1 MDGRMLARLVVVIV
15 AAVAI
20 AAAEVHRA
28 REEISAGTL
37 PSPPAT
43 EAPHSDPLR
52 ATLQRCQQLGEAAT
66 RDADCLAAWH
76 QNRRRFVEPATG
88 N

>member
-20 AAAEVHRA
+20 VAADVHRA
-28 REEISAGTL
+28 REEIAAGAL

-43 EAPHSDPLR
+43 EATHSDPLR
-52 ATLQRCQQLGEAAT
+52 ATLQRCQRIGEAAT
-66 RDADCLAAWH
+66 RDVDCLAAWD
-76 QNRRRFVEPATG
+76 QNRRRFLAPATG

>member
-1 MDGRMLARLVVVIV
+1 MLARLVVVIV

-20 AAAEVHRA
+20 TAADHRA

-37 PSPPAT
+37 PSPPVT
-43 EAPHSDPLR
+43 EAPRSDPLR
-52 ATLQRCQQLGEAAT
+52 ETLRRCQQMGESTT
-66 RDADCLAAWH
+66 RDPQCLAAWDE
-76 QNRRRFVEPATG
+76 NRRRFLSPAAR

>member
-1 MDGRMLARLVVVIV
+1 MMDGRMLARLVVVIV

-20 AAAEVHRA
+20 VAADVHRA
-28 REEISAGTL
+28 REEIAAGAR

-43 EAPHSDPLR
+43 EAPRSDPLR
-52 ATLQRCQQLGEAAT
+52 AMLQRCKQIGEAT

-76 QNRRRFVEPATG
+76 QNRRRFLSPASG